1 MAASQRIRLR
11 RASRHAR
18 LRGQDLHGA
27 GWTVIRYL
35 VVLECFL
42 VALLISPWFGSAP
55 SHGSRSAEQSLTQ
68 AAAGSAEQSPAQP
81 PSGGTGTGAFSA
93 RDRAMLAAELL
104 DLPYGAS
111 RSGQPGSSRQ
121 NEAGPHSSRDPVA
134 DGSVARTAPNAAAPI
149 TDQQSPVQET
159 RADGKANSAPSPSD
173 VVAAQRLLGRLGYSP
188 GAADGVLGERTQRAL
203 AQYRRRTGAA
213 DDGQVLSEALL
224 AQLRR
229 DASRAAARKSQSR
242 RMASRSPRRHES
254 APGWVGSVAGGFQRL
269 LGHEF
274 DSRKQ
279 PGRIRDYCRDNKE
292 TWIFDEGRGAFA
304 YCGHLLAAH

>member
-1 MAASQRIRLR
+1 M
-11 RASRHAR
+11 
-18 LRGQDLHGA
+18 
-27 GWTVIRYL
+27 IRYL

-42 VALLISPWFGSAP
+42 IALLMFPWFGSAP
-55 SHGSRSAEQSLTQ
+55 SHGGRSAEQSAPQ
-68 AAAGSAEQSPAQP
+68 AVGSAEQSPAQP
-81 PSGGTGTGAFSA
+81 PSGGTGTGALSA

-104 DLPYGAS
+104 GLPHGAS
-111 RSGQPGSSRQ
+111 RSSELGSSPQ
-121 NEAGPHSSRDPVA
+121 DEARPPSSRDPVA
-134 DGSVARTAPNAAAPI
+134 DGSVARAAANAAAPI
-149 TDQQSPVQET
+149 TDQQSRVQT
-159 RADGKANSAPSPSD
+159 APADGKADFTPSPSD
-173 VVAAQRLLGRLGYSP
+173 VVTAQRLLVRLGYLP

-213 DDGQVLSEALL
+213 DDGQVLSETLL

-229 DASRAAARKSQSR
+229 DASRAAARESQPR
-242 RMASRSPRRHES
+242 RMASQSPRRHES

>member
-1 MAASQRIRLR
+1 M
-11 RASRHAR
+11 
-18 LRGQDLHGA
+18 
-27 GWTVIRYL
+27 IRYL

-42 VALLISPWFGSAP
+42 IALLISPWFGGAP
-55 SHGSRSAEQSLTQ
+55 SHGTRSVEQTATQ

-81 PSGGTGTGAFSA
+81 SWNGTGKEAISA

-104 DLPYGAS
+104 GLPGAAGS
-111 RSGQPGSSRQ
+111 NQPGSSRQ
-121 NEAGPHSSRDPVA
+121 DEARPSSSRDPGA
-134 DGSVARTAPNAAAPI
+134 DGSVAGAAANVATPI
-149 TDQQSPVQET
+149 TDHRPPVQAA
-159 RADGKANSAPSPSD
+159 RADDKADSAPSPSD
-173 VVAAQRLLGRLGYSP
+173 VMTAQRLLGRLGYSP
-188 GAADGVLGERTQRAL
+188 GAADGVMGERTQRAL
-203 AQYRRRTGAA
+203 AQYRRRTGVA

-229 DASRAAARKSQSR
+229 DASRAAARESQPR
-242 RMASRSPRRHES
+242 RMASQSPSRHES

>member
-1 MAASQRIRLR
+1 M
-11 RASRHAR
+11 
-18 LRGQDLHGA
+18 RGQDLHGA

-134 DGSVARTAPNAAAPI
+134 DGSV
-149 TDQQSPVQET
+149 QET
-159 RADGKANSAPSPSD
+159 RADGKADSTPSPSD

-229 DASRAAARKSQSR
+229 DASRAAARESQSR

>member
-1 MAASQRIRLR
+1 M
-11 RASRHAR
+11 
-18 LRGQDLHGA
+18 
-27 GWTVIRYL
+27 IRYL

-42 VALLISPWFGSAP
+42 IALLMFPWFGSAP
-55 SHGSRSAEQSLTQ
+55 SHGGRSAEQSAPQ
-68 AAAGSAEQSPAQP
+68 AVGSAEQSPAQP
-81 PSGGTGTGAFSA
+81 PSGGTGTEALSA
-93 RDRAMLAAELL
+93 RERAMLAAELL
-104 DLPYGAS
+104 GLPHGAS
-111 RSGQPGSSRQ
+111 RSSELGSSPQ
-121 NEAGPHSSRDPVA
+121 DEARPPSSRDPVA
-134 DGSVARTAPNAAAPI
+134 DGSVARAAANAAAPI
-149 TDQQSPVQET
+149 TDQQSRAQAA
-159 RADGKANSAPSPSD
+159 RADGKADFTPSPSD
-173 VVAAQRLLGRLGYSP
+173 VVTAQRLLVRLGYLP

-213 DDGQVLSEALL
+213 DDGQVLSETLL

-229 DASRAAARKSQSR
+229 DASRAAARESQPRRKASQS
-242 RMASRSPRRHES
+242 PHRHES

>member
-1 MAASQRIRLR
+1 M
-11 RASRHAR
+11 
-18 LRGQDLHGA
+18 
-27 GWTVIRYL
+27 IRYL

-42 VALLISPWFGSAP
+42 IALLIFPWFGSAP
-55 SHGSRSAEQSLTQ
+55 SHGGRSAEQSAPQ
-68 AAAGSAEQSPAQP
+68 AAVGSAEQSPEQP
-81 PSGGTGTGAFSA
+81 TSGGTGTGALSA

-104 DLPYGAS
+104 GLPHGAS
-111 RSGQPGSSRQ
+111 RSSELGSSPQ
-121 NEAGPHSSRDPVA
+121 DEARPPSSRESIA
-134 DGSVARTAPNAAAPI
+134 DGSVARAAANAAAPI
-149 TDQQSPVQET
+149 TDQQSRVQAA
-159 RADGKANSAPSPSD
+159 RADGKADSTPSPSD
-173 VVAAQRLLGRLGYSP
+173 VVTAQRLLVRLGYSP

-224 AQLRR
+224 TQLRR
-229 DASRAAARKSQSR
+229 DASRAPARESQPR
-242 RMASRSPRRHES
+242 RMASLSPGRHES

-304 YCGHLLAAH
+304 YCGHLLVAH